1 MQYCVKCNNV
11 TDDRVTVCPVCR
23 HGRGLREA
31 RDTDL
36 VTFGRMSEY
45 EAENAQELFD
55 EYGISYDIKPYKIGL
70 ATSPYNTE
78 IMPTDKSVFVAY
90 KDAETARKLLAEAK
104 GSEARELD
112 EEPVDPQ
119 IKKRN
124 IIVEVVTTLAFLG
137 GMTLLYFAAAPVA
150 DWLKE
155 LLSRL

>member
-11 TDDRVTVCPVCR
+11 TDDKVTVCPVCR

-31 RDTDL
+31 RDNDL

-45 EAENAQELFD
+45 EADNARDLFE
-55 EYGISYDIKPYKIGL
+55 EYGISFEIKPYKIGL

-78 IMPTDKSVFVAY
+78 ILPTDKSVFVAY
-90 KDAETARKLLAEAK
+90 KDVETAKKLLAESK
-104 GSEARELD
+104 GSDARELD

-119 IKKRN
+119 TKKRN
-124 IIVEVVTTLAFLG
+124 IIVEIITTLAFLSAV
-137 GMTLLYFAAAPVA
+137 TLLFFAAAPVA

>member
-11 TDDRVTVCPVCR
+11 TDDKVTVCPVCR

-45 EAENAQELFD
+45 EAENARELFD
-55 EYGISYDIKPYKIGL
+55 EYGISYEIKPYKIGL
-70 ATSPYNTE
+70 ATNPYNTE

-90 KDAETARKLLAEAK
+90 KDADTAKKLLADQK
-104 GSEARELD
+104 GNEARELD

-119 IKKRN
+119 TKKRN
-124 IIVEVVTTLAFLG
+124 IVVEIFSTLAFLAAV
-137 GMTLLYFAAAPVA
+137 TLLYFAAVPVA
-150 DWLKE
+150 NWLKE